1 MNLNNKSEKN
11 NQNKKYIEKLTNSD
25 TYNSENEILFTMTT
39 LFF

>member
-11 NQNKKYIEKLTNSD
+11 NQNKKYIEKMTNSD